1 MITRTD
7 LQDIENALCN
17 TPNKARLCICVTYA
31 IVISIFFYYFST

>member
-7 LQDIENALCN
+7 LQDIENALCK
-17 TPNKARLCICVTYA
+17 TPNSLRVSVCITYA